1 MRILIRKQLKLV
13 LFLIAL
19 TILFE
24 GAKGQLA
31 REINYPVA
39 IKQVKTW
46 SASWIRCP
54 DAPESDYGVMLF
66 RKTIELPQKP
76 ATYIVH
82 ISADNR
88 YKLYINGKP
97 GSIGPQLSDT
107 RHWRYE
113 TIDIAPYLVQGK
125 NVIAVEVANWGPD
138 RFYGIISLRTAL
150 IMQGASDREKAVN
163 TPEGWKAIH
172 NKAYHPLH
180 INWVYGVD
188 IVGGFY
194 ASNPGDS
201 IVMKDY
207 PAQWNSSSYDD
218 RDWKKAEW
226 IWKANNENES
236 GHYWLMKPRTTP
248 QVIQNK
254 ERFVLIARSNGV
266 DNTAGFNN
274 GKSPLTIKPNSKVSI
289 LLDFGK
295 ITIGFPELLFSGG
308 KGGKV
313 TLRYAENLM
322 RPDRSKGDRNVIEGK
337 TIRGVHD
344 VIMPDGRADFIF
356 APLWYRAFRYA
367 QIDIET
373 KDDPLVLSD
382 FYNVTTVS
390 PILRKAVFECSDPV
404 YKKIDDICW
413 YTAYICTQDNLISDA
428 YYEQMMY
435 VGDSKVHALVNLYMT
450 GEDVWLR
457 NAIEQFNY
465 SRLPNGLLTSCY
477 PVRASFYHINFS
489 LYWIDMIYDF
499 MMHCSDKEFVRAY
512 ANNIGETLQWFEEN
526 KNERGL
532 IGGNFG
538 KFFIDWYNDPPF
550 AGKGLSPGSEKGNSA
565 TITLQY
571 AYTLMHAAEIY
582 NYLGMNSDAE
592 ICKQRAEKA
601 KNDVFKACW
610 NVGRELLAE
619 NPDGKFFDE
628 RANTLAIKAGMF
640 NLKSQK
646 ELFIRCMNDSSISKP
661 VYFFRFH
668 TFDVMRE
675 LGLGDYFDSQLD
687 IWKELLPLNLTT
699 TPERQARQRSD
710 AHPWSAYPSVA
721 FIKVLA
727 GIMPA
732 EPEFKSV
739 DIAPSFGHL
748 QYIKASY
755 PHYFGDIIVD
765 LRKTKSGGVEGT
777 VNLPERLTG
786 KFRFSDTVITLKPGI
801 QKISIN

>member
-1 MRILIRKQLKLV
+1 M
-13 LFLIAL
+13 
-19 TILFE
+19 
-24 GAKGQLA
+24 
-31 REINYPVA
+31 
-39 IKQVKTW
+39 
-46 SASWIRCP
+46 
-54 DAPESDYGVMLF
+54 
-66 RKTIELPQKP
+66 
-76 ATYIVH
+76 
-82 ISADNR
+82 
-88 YKLYINGKP
+88 
-97 GSIGPQLSDT
+97 
-107 RHWRYE
+107 
-113 TIDIAPYLVQGK
+113 
-125 NVIAVEVANWGPD
+125 
-138 RFYGIISLRTAL
+138 
-150 IMQGASDREKAVN
+150 
-163 TPEGWKAIH
+163 H

-207 PAQWNSSSYDD
+207 PTQWNSSSYDD

-254 ERFVLIARSNGV
+254 ERFALIVRSKGI

-274 GKSPLTIKPNSKVSI
+274 GKSPLTIKPNSKASI
-289 LLDFGK
+289 LLDFRK

-313 TLRYAENLM
+313 TLRYAENLL
-322 RPDRSKGDRNVIEGK
+322 RPDLSKGDRNVIEGK

-390 PILRKAVFECSDPV
+390 SIQRKAVFECSDPV

-450 GEDVWLR
+450 GDDVWLR

-499 MMHCSDKEFVRAY
+499 MMHCSDREFVRAY

-526 KNERGL
+526 KNEMGL

-610 NVGRELLAE
+610 NEGRELLAE

-721 FIKVLA
+721 FIKVVA

-739 DIAPSFGHL
+739 DIAPAFGHL
-748 QYIKASY
+748 QFIKASY

-765 LRKTKSGGVEGT
+765 LRKTKSGGVEGI
-777 VNLPERLTG
+777 VNLPERLKG
-786 KFRFSDTVITLKPGI
+786 NFRFSDSMITLKPGI